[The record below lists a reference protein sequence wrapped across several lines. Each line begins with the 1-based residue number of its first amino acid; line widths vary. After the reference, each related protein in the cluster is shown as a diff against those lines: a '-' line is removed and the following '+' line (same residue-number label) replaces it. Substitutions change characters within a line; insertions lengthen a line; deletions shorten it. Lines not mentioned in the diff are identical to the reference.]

1 MARIGVYGLAVMGQ
15 NLALNIASKGFKV
28 SVANRSPQ
36 KVDITVERAKAENL
50 ADLLC
55 GYKSPKDFVDS
66 LAKPRCVFMLV
77 KAGKPVDA
85 TIQILLEL
93 LEEGDILIDGGNE
106 FYMNTENRAR
116 LTAQKGIMYM
126 GCGVSGGEEGARN
139 GPSMMPGGDEK
150 AYDIIKDIL
159 MKVAAHTEMG
169 PCVTYL
175 GSGGS
180 GNFVKMV
187 HNGIEYGDMQL
198 IAEAYNLMR
207 TVFGMDCR
215 EISDVFTQWNRG
227 KLQSYLIEITAAILK
242 KEDDECKDGSL
253 ILDKIKDKTGSKGT
267 GKWTVQQAADCG
279 MAAPTIS
286 AALEARYLSAK
297 KEERVVASKVIT
309 GPEPLLKDLVSG
321 KAKFLEDLEKA
332 LFLAKAA
339 SYAQGLTIIKAK
351 SDELNWNIN
360 LSECARIWMGGCI
373 IRAKFLQRIMIAF
386 KENPQLPNL
395 LMDPSV
401 IKELNSDQ
409 DSLRRITATAITQ
422 GIPAGA
428 FCGSLAYID
437 SYRTARL
444 PACLT
449 QAQRDFFG
457 AHTYE
462 RLDRPAGEWFHTTWT
477 DSHNIA
483 SISGSY
489 NN

>member
-1 MARIGVYGLAVMGQ
+1 MARTGVYGLAVMGQ
-15 NLALNIASKGFKV
+15 NLALNIASKGFMV
-28 SVANRSPQ
+28 SVTNRSPQ
-36 KVDITVERAKAENL
+36 KVDVTVERAKVENL
-50 ADLLC
+50 SQLLC
-55 GYKSPKDFVDS
+55 GYKSPKDFVNS
-66 LAKPRCVFMLV
+66 LSKPRCVFMLV

-85 TIQILLEL
+85 TIDILLEL
-93 LEEGDILIDGGNE
+93 LDVGDILIDGGNE
-106 FYMNTENRAR
+106 FYMNTERRAK
-116 LTAQKGIMYM
+116 LAAEKGIMYM

-139 GPSMMPGGDEK
+139 GPSMMPGGDKK
-150 AYDIIKDIL
+150 AYDIVKDIF
-159 MKVAAHTEMG
+159 MKVAAQTEMG

-175 GSGGS
+175 GTGGS

-207 TVFGMDCR
+207 SVLGMECR
-215 EISDVFTQWNRG
+215 EISEVFASWNKG
-227 KLQSYLIEITAAILK
+227 KLQSYLIQITSAILK

-286 AALEARYLSAK
+286 AALEARYISAK
-297 KEERVVASKVIT
+297 KEERILASKEIK
-309 GPEPLLKDLVSG
+309 GPTPLLTDAVTG
-321 KAKFLEDLEKA
+321 KEQFLEDLEKA

-351 SDELNWNIN
+351 SDELNWNID

-373 IRAKFLQRIMIAF
+373 IRAKFLIRILIAF
-386 KENPQLPNL
+386 KENPELPNL

-409 DSLRRITATAITQ
+409 NSLRRIIATAVTQ

-428 FCGSLAYID
+428 FCGALAYID

-462 RLDRPAGEWFHTTWT
+462 RLDKPAGEWFHTTWT
-477 DSHNIA
+477 DAHNIA

>member
-1 MARIGVYGLAVMGQ
+1 MSRIGVYGLAVMGQ

-28 SVANRSPQ
+28 SVANRSPS
-36 KVDITVERAKAENL
+36 KVDVTVKRAKDEKL
-50 ADLLC
+50 DDLLS

-85 TIQILLEL
+85 TIEILLGL
-93 LEEGDILIDGGNE
+93 LEEGDVLIDGGNE
-106 FYMNTENRAR
+106 FYMNTENRAV
-116 LTAQKGIMYM
+116 LTADKGIMYM

-139 GPSMMPGGDEK
+139 GPSMMPGGDER
-150 AYDIIKDIL
+150 AYNIVKDIL
-159 MKVAAHTEMG
+159 MKVAAQTEFG

-175 GSGGS
+175 GPGGS

-207 TVFGMDCR
+207 SVYGMECK
-215 EISDVFTQWNRG
+215 EISEVFTEWNKG
-227 KLQSYLIEITAAILK
+227 KLQSYLIEITAQILT
-242 KEDDECKDGSL
+242 KEDDEYKDGSL
-253 ILDKIKDKTGSKGT
+253 VVDKILDKTGSKGT

-279 MAAPTIS
+279 VASPTIS

-297 KEERVVASKVIT
+297 KDERIEASKVIQ
-309 GPEPLLKDLVSG
+309 GPSCLLEDTSG
-321 KAKFLEDLEKA
+321 KKKFLEDLEKA
-332 LFLAKAA
+332 LYLAKAA

-351 SDELNWNIN
+351 SDALNWNID

-373 IRAKFLQRIMIAF
+373 IRARFLKQIMNAF
-386 KENPQLPNL
+386 KENNKLPNL
-395 LMDPSV
+395 LLDSSV
-401 IKELNSDQ
+401 LQDLNRDHGA
-409 DSLRRITATAITQ
+409 LRWIAGTAIKQ

-462 RLDRPAGEWFHTTWT
+462 RIDRPNGEWFHTTWT
-477 DSHNIA
+477 ASHNIA
-483 SISGSY
+483 SISGTY

>member
-15 NLALNIASKGFKV
+15 NLALNIASKGFMV

-36 KVDITVERAKAENL
+36 KVDITMERAKVENL
-50 ADLLC
+50 SHLLS

-66 LAKPRCVFMLV
+66 LSKPRCVFMLV

-85 TIQILLEL
+85 TIDILLGL
-93 LEEGDILIDGGNE
+93 LDAGDILIDGGNE
-106 FYMNTENRAR
+106 FYMNTERRAR
-116 LTAQKGIMYM
+116 LTAGKGIMYM

-139 GPSMMPGGDEK
+139 GPSMMPGGDKK
-150 AYDIIKDIL
+150 AYDIVKDIF
-159 MKVAAHTEMG
+159 MKIAAQTEMG

-175 GSGGS
+175 GTGGS

-207 TVFGMDCR
+207 SALGMECR
-215 EISDVFTQWNRG
+215 EVSEVFTRWNKG
-227 KLQSYLIEITAAILK
+227 KLQSYLIEITAEILK

-253 ILDKIKDKTGSKGT
+253 VLDKIKDKTGSKGT

-279 MAAPTIS
+279 VAAPTIS
-286 AALEARYLSAK
+286 AALEARYISAK
-297 KEERVVASKVIT
+297 KEERVAASEEIN
-309 GPEPLLKDLVSG
+309 GPIPLLTDVVTG
-321 KAKFLEDLEKA
+321 KKKFLEDLEKA

-351 SDELNWNIN
+351 SDELNWNID

-373 IRAKFLQRIMIAF
+373 IRAKFLVRILIAF
-386 KENPQLPNL
+386 KENAELPNL

-409 DSLRRITATAITQ
+409 NSLRRIAATAVMQ

-428 FCGSLAYID
+428 FCGALAYID

-462 RLDRPAGEWFHTTWT
+462 RLDKPVGQWFHTTWT
-477 DSHNIA
+477 DAHNIA
-483 SISGSY
+483 SISGTY

>member
-1 MARIGVYGLAVMGQ
+1 MSRIGIYGLAVMGQ

-28 SVANRSPQ
+28 SVTNRSSS
-36 KVDITVERAKAENL
+36 KVDVTVERAKAEKL
-50 ADLLC
+50 DHLLS
-55 GYKSPKDFVDS
+55 GYRTPQEFVAS

-77 KAGKPVDA
+77 KAGKPVDS
-85 TIQILLEL
+85 TIEVLMGL

-106 FYMNTENRAR
+106 FYMNTERRAEMV
-116 LTAQKGIMYM
+116 ASKGIMYM

-150 AYDIIKDIL
+150 AYGVIKDIL

-175 GSGGS
+175 GTGGS

-207 TVFGMDCR
+207 SVFGMGCR
-215 EISDVFTQWNRG
+215 EISEVFTQWNKG
-227 KLQSYLIEITAAILK
+227 KLQSYLIEITAQILT

-279 MAAPTIS
+279 VAAPTIS

-297 KEERVVASKVIT
+297 KEERVVASKKIS
-309 GPEPLLKDLVSG
+309 GPQSLLKDTVSG
-321 KAKFLEDLEKA
+321 RNKFLDDLEKA
-332 LFLAKAA
+332 LFLAKVA

-351 SDELNWNIN
+351 SDELNWNVN

-373 IRAKFLQRIMIAF
+373 IRARFLVRIMKAF
-386 KENPQLPNL
+386 KENPKLPNL

-401 IKELNSDQ
+401 IEELNSDQ
-409 DSLRRITATAITQ
+409 SSLRRIASTAVAQ

-428 FCGSLAYID
+428 LCGSLAYID

-462 RLDRPAGEWFHTTWT
+462 RIDRPAGQWFHTTWT